1 FVGVGSAGKL
11 AAGNLF
17 VGKYVATDGTNGIL
31 NFGQSFSAYPTHLKG
46 YYKYQPGVIDNSS
59 IEYNYLKGRTDTC
72 SIYIAIGDWDS
83 PIEIRTKPSNRKL
96 FDKNDKHV
104 IAYAEFTSGTPVA
117 VYKEF
122 DLKLEYRATNRKPT
136 YIVLVCSA
144 SKYGDFFTGASGSVL
159 YVDEFS
165 LEYDYDN

>member
-1 FVGVGSAGKL
+1 MGE
-11 AAGNLF
+11 
-17 VGKYVATDGTNGIL
+17 L
-31 NFGQSFSAYPTHLKG
+31 NEKIKRKAHVKQSFSLDFLERGTFTEYP
-46 YYKYQPGVIDNSS
+46 
-59 IEYNYLKGRTDTC
+59 
-72 SIYIAIGDWDS
+72 
-83 PIEIRTKPSNRKL
+83 
-96 FDKNDKHV
+96 
-104 IAYAEFTSGTPVA
+104 
-117 VYKEF
+117 